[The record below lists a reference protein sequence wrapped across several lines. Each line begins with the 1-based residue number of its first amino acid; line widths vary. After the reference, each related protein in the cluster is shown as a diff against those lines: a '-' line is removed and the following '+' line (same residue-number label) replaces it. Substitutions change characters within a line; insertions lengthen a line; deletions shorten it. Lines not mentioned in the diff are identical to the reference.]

1 MSHMK
6 RLADQEVERLAQEE
20 GLDITDDQV
29 YQELWVR
36 VCEKLQAKLS
46 DWYEIGLTLL
56 THRK

>member
-36 VCEKLQAKLS
+36 VCEKLQAKLG
-46 DWYEIGLTLL
+46 YIEEVP
-56 THRK
+56 